1 MKVQRRV
8 VVYLY
13 SSFNLG
19 GTRWGVAV
27 ECYALATQP
36 LRMTQYLLYR
46 RPGGLQ
52 GQSGWVL
59 KISPLQGF
67 DP

>member
-1 MKVQRRV
+1 MRAKRGV
-8 VVYLY
+8 VVYHY
-13 SSFNLG
+13 SSFNLD
-19 GTRWGVAV
+19 TRWGVAV

-36 LRMTQYLLYR
+36 LIMTQYLLYR
-46 RPGGLQ
+46 RPGRPQ
-52 GQSGWVL
+52 GQSGWVV

>member
-1 MKVQRRV
+1 MTAQRGV

-13 SSFNLG
+13 SSSNL
-19 GTRWGVAV
+19 GTRWGVGV

-46 RPGGLQ
+46 RPGGPQ

-59 KISPLQGF
+59 KISLLQGF